1 MQTYSYR
8 TIYNRWISAG
18 DTPVGKLVH
27 AISIK
32 YGELWLENKSTQ
44 PRIYYPN
51 DSLVLLLD
59 NIPPPR
65 NNVPTY
71 CEVLLSGQKG
81 RLMLNG
87 LRFRYP
93 KND

>member
-8 TIYNRWISAG
+8 TIYKRWLDADESPI
-18 DTPVGKLVH
+18 GKIVH
-27 AISIK
+27 AISTK
-32 YGELWLENKSTQ
+32 YDELWLENKSNEK
-44 PRIYYPN
+44 RIYYPN
-51 DSLVLLLD
+51 DSLILFLD
-59 NIPPPR
+59 NIPPPK
-65 NNVPTY
+65 NSVPTY
-71 CEVLLSGQKG
+71 CEVLLGGQKG